1 MGKLFAAPVG
11 IGSPTIDL
19 QADGSALPP
28 VAAVQQAEMGTP
40 WWKLGIQAERTV
52 TVHELA
58 DVAFTAQ
65 LIDMGDYAA
74 GTTYREGNIV
84 QDQDSSW
91 LYINPTPAAGNAPP
105 TLPTTSHASAQERRG
120 GEEGDRTCKIR
131 GAP

>member
-1 MGKLFAAPVG
+1 
-11 IGSPTIDL
+11 
-19 QADGSALPP
+19 
-28 VAAVQQAEMGTP
+28 MGTP
-40 WWKLGIQAERTV
+40 GWKLGIQAERTV

-105 TLPTTSHASAQERRG
+105 TLPTTSDAFWKEMAQAG
-120 GEEGDRTCKIR
+120 ADGADGAD
-131 GAP
+131 GAPGRSEEHKSELPSLMRISSAAFCLQKK